1 MAAGIS
7 QHPSACCQHFTDGLM
22 CPGVRLQHPRVASPQ
37 QPLPPQPEFTQKA
50 LPSSHLAAACL
61 SHSWVTSVPA
71 APTPLLPLHPVLF
84 SPLEKIPLFGN
95 LAIWGHFPLTDPIT
109 CWTLGAQGSGEPPT
123 TGPRPKM
130 GLLLLMVQ
138 RQHTEPMPGLAKSAQ
153 HHHRGLFWILSLKNP
168 IPPFQELKS
177 HPAPAAVA
185 EKPAGATPSPLGE
198 GLKRGMF
205 QKLLSP

>member
-50 LPSSHLAAACL
+50 LLSSHLAAASL

-95 LAIWGHFPLTDPIT
+95 LAIWGQSPLTDPIT
-109 CWTLGAQGSGEPPT
+109 WLD
-123 TGPRPKM
+123 
-130 GLLLLMVQ
+130 
-138 RQHTEPMPGLAKSAQ
+138 PGCPGVWRTP
-153 HHHRGLFWILSLKNP
+153 HHRTQTKNGIAAPDGSEAAHRAHARAGQECSASPQGLILDSFP
-168 IPPFQELKS
+168 
-177 HPAPAAVA
+177 
-185 EKPAGATPSPLGE
+185 
-198 GLKRGMF
+198 
-205 QKLLSP
+205 